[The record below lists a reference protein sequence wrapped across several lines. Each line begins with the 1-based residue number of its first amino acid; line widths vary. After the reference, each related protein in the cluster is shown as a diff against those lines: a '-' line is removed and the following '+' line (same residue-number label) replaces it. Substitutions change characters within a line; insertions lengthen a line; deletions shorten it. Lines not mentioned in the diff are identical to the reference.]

1 MYKQASQIK
10 LRFNTSKG
18 ILTVEQLWDLPV
30 GNERA
35 FRAEELTLDNLAVSL
50 EEAYKNSKGKSFLD
64 KKTTKDR
71 TIKLQFDIVLDIL
84 STKVEEAD
92 ALRDAKEVKEYNQK
106 ILGLISE
113 KKDEELKGKSVKEL
127 EKMLK

>member
-18 ILTVEQLWDLPV
+18 SLAIEQLWDLS
-30 GNERA
+30 
-35 FRAEELTLDNLAVSL
+35 LTDLDNLAVSL

-92 ALRDAKEVKEYNQK
+92 AIRDAKEVKEYNQK
-106 ILGLISE
+106 ILGLIAD